1 MGERKPQ
8 FHLEGHGTKTRVVEN
23 ATGLIWRTLD
33 SRQEASSWMVLADP
47 PPVDRKVK
55 TR

>member
-1 MGERKPQ
+1 MDRKPQ
-8 FHLEGHGTKTRVVEN
+8 FRLEAAPAGRTRVVEN

-47 PPVDRKVK
+47 PPASAKIK

>member
-8 FHLEGHGTKTRVVEN
+8 FHLQSHGGKTQVVEN

-33 SRQEASSWMVLADP
+33 TRQEATNWMVLADP
-47 PPVDRKVK
+47 PPADRKK
-55 TR
+55 R